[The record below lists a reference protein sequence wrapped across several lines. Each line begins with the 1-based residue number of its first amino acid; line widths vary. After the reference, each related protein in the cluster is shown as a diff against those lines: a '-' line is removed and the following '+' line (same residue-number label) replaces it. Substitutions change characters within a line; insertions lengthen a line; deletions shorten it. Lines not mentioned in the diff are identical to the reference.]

1 MTLFY
6 NQVEPRQPDHI
17 FPGWILTADV
27 SSVTSVGGGGKGL
40 LSADIMARISRGWPM
55 PPYEPDSPLVDWDQV
70 ATAGYVIHIPLED
83 KPDETVWW
91 RLDAAGADMTR
102 IAYLGKVQRA
112 KASGNT
118 RSRFSLPEDLG
129 ILRSEIEAIGDVR
142 LVVVD
147 PWMSAATKTVSFNQQ
162 MRFHLLEPLQEFA
175 EETGVGIWIA
185 NHLVKGTNG
194 GRLAPNSTRSLTD
207 YVAGSKG
214 FTDTL
219 RLNTLVSDS
228 PEDDRVKVWQG
239 LKANGGL
246 AATNLEY
253 AIIANGPG
261 DPDCHVEWRQPQL
274 SEGDPRLQEILQR
287 RILDQLIGAREPLT
301 PQAMVKLVRM
311 SYALVDKAMRAMEQS
326 GQLARHRGAYQVRA
340 IEAPKPAPPLA
351 PGGDGEPYA
360 WCPIR

>member
-6 NQVEPRQPDHI
+6 SHVEPRQPDHL
-17 FPGWILTADV
+17 FPGWILTGDV
-27 SSVTSVGGGGKGL
+27 SSVISVGGGGKGM
-40 LSADIMARISRGWPM
+40 LSADVLARVSRGWPM

-70 ATAGYVIHIPLED
+70 ATAGNCIHIPLED

-102 IAYLGKVQRA
+102 IAYLGKVKRA
-112 KASGNT
+112 KASGNA
-118 RSRFSLPEDLG
+118 RSRFSLPEDLP
-129 ILRSEIEAIGDVR
+129 ILRSEIDAIGDIR

-147 PWMSAATKTVSFNQQ
+147 PFMSAATTTVAWNQQ
-162 MRFHLLEPLQEFA
+162 LRAKLLEPLQELA
-175 EETGVGIWIA
+175 DDTGVAIWLL
-185 NHLVKGTNG
+185 HHTTKGTNN
-194 GRLAPNSTRSLTD
+194 GRLAPNSTKNLTD
-207 YVAGSKG
+207 YVAGSKA

-219 RLNTLVSDS
+219 RMNTMVSDS
-228 PEDDRVKVWQG
+228 PDDHRVKVWQG
-239 LKANGGL
+239 LKSNSGL
-246 AATNLEY
+246 APTSLEY
-253 AIIANGPG
+253 LIVADGP
-261 DPDCHVEWRQPQL
+261 DSPDAHIEWRQPQL
-274 SEGDPRLQEILQR
+274 SEGDPRMQEILQR
-287 RILDQLIGAREPLT
+287 RILDALIAAREPLT

-311 SYALVDKAMRAMEQS
+311 SYALVDKAMRGMEQS